1 MPNTTK
7 ILSSEIS
14 LSTANTVDSATVVRI
29 YNNSGGEVLLTRKDS
44 DTNTI
49 GTMTLANSAVEFLV
63 KDASDTITSNT
74 AVRATSVA
82 FSS

>member
-49 GTMTLANSAVEFLV
+49 GTMTLANSACLLY
-63 KDASDTITSNT
+63 TSPSP
-74 AVRATSVA
+74 RD
-82 FSS
+82 

>member
-7 ILSSEIS
+7 IIGSEIALSS
-14 LSTANTVDSATVVRI
+14 ANTVDSATVVRI

-49 GTMTLANSAVEFLV
+49 GTMTLANNAAEFLV

-74 AVRATSVA
+74 AVRATAVA